1 VLAGVFDIFILK
13 LRLQN
18 YIFLKVLTIPFYIIK
33 IQLFFNLGKGEK
45 RTVKVLNLAILM
57 YLKQLSVV
65 NFKNYTD
72 AELTLS
78 DGVNAFL
85 GNNGAGKTNLL
96 DAIHYLSLCKSYFNP
111 IDSQQIKQGAD
122 FFIITGV
129 FDRNE
134 QSEAIACSVKRNQK
148 KQFKRNKKDYQRLA
162 DHIGLLPLVMVSP
175 YDISI
180 IIEGSEERRKFI
192 DNVIS
197 QTDNFYLD
205 ELILY
210 NKVLANRNALL
221 KQIAD
226 TGRYDLALLEIMDD
240 QLISSGKRI
249 FEKRKAF
256 MEAFTPVFNRHY
268 QFLSDNAEKVEL
280 AYESQLLN
288 DDFTTLL
295 KRNIEKDRA
304 LERTTAGIH
313 RDDLQFVIHG
323 MPMKKFG
330 SQGQQK
336 SFLIALKLAQ
346 YSFLTQQKGFKPL
359 LLLDDIFDKLDDHRV
374 TKLMQMVS
382 DNNFGQVF
390 ITDTSASRVSGIFDN
405 IGVPVKIFKV
415 KEGEIDEN

>member
-1 VLAGVFDIFILK
+1 
-13 LRLQN
+13 
-18 YIFLKVLTIPFYIIK
+18 
-33 IQLFFNLGKGEK
+33 
-45 RTVKVLNLAILM
+45 M
-57 YLKQLSVV
+57 YLQQLSVI
-65 NFKNYTD
+65 NFKNYEE
-72 AELTLS
+72 AGLTFS

-111 IDSQQIKQGAD
+111 IDSQQIKQGTD
-122 FFIITGV
+122 FFIITGTFNKNDQIENV
-129 FDRNE
+129 
-134 QSEAIACSVKRNQK
+134 AVSVKRNQK

-197 QTDNFYLD
+197 QTDNTYLD
-205 ELILY
+205 ELINY

-221 KQIAD
+221 KLIAD
-226 TGRYDLALLEIMDD
+226 TGRYDPSLLEVMDE
-240 QLISSGKRI
+240 QLIVSGNRI
-249 FEKRKAF
+249 FEKRRLF
-256 MEAFTPVFNRHY
+256 MEAFTPIFNKHY
-268 QFLSDNAEKVEL
+268 QFLSDNAEQVEL
-280 AYESQLLN
+280 IYESQLLN
-288 DDFTTLL
+288 DNFGALL
-295 KRNIEKDRA
+295 KKNLERDRV

-313 RDDLQFVIHG
+313 KDELQFAIHG

-346 YSFLTQQKGFKPL
+346 YSFLDQQKGFKPL
-359 LLLDDIFDKLDDHRV
+359 LLLDDIFDKLDDLRV

-382 DNNFGQVF
+382 NHDFGQVF
-390 ITDTSASRVSGIFDN
+390 ITDTSAGRVENIFN
-405 IGVPVKIFKV
+405 TIGVPVKIFKV
-415 KEGEIDEN
+415 ISGEINAQN